1 MRIDLSGKVALITG
15 GGAGIGQACAK
26 TLASAGARI
35 VAVDINEA
43 NARTTVQ
50 ELSGGLAVG
59 CDVRDP
65 ESITAMRDQVL
76 REVGG
81 VDILVNCAGIIL
93 YSRGIGEVTLE
104 EWDRLVEINLRG
116 THLVCQAFAENMKS
130 RGWGKIV
137 NFSSLAARV
146 GGIEVGIH
154 YTASKAALIGFSK
167 SLAKELGPHGVCVN
181 VVAPGVILTEP
192 VKKQVLGHEEEYMKT
207 LPLRRL
213 GEPEDVANVI
223 AFLAS
228 SMSDYVTGVVI
239 DINGGIYMG

>member
-26 TLASAGARI
+26 TLASTGARI

-50 ELSGGLAVG
+50 ELPGGLAVG

>member
-43 NARTTVQ
+43 NARATVQ
-50 ELSGGLAVG
+50 ELPGGLAVG

-192 VKKQVLGHEEEYMKT
+192 VKKQVLGHEEEYTKT